1 MTYAVEFNF
10 EGPSWSWLHGNWNYN
25 YLCNQ
30 SLWVWI
36 DTLCEF
42 VSEVGGFLQ
51 VLWFLTNKTDRH
63 DITEI
68 LLNVG
73 LNTITL
79 TL

>member
-10 EGPSWSWLHGNWNYN
+10 EGPSWSWLYGNWNYN

-36 DTLCEF
+36 DTLCEI